1 MGSYSRFSR
10 GNTNPFF
17 YLSSPFHAYAKLL
30 PNHLTPHNCLS
41 FSVFFS
47 LSSSILF
54 FFFRLAQPKISNMVD
69 DNLTMELGEK
79 VNVSCE
85 VTGNPPPS
93 VKWVKRTSE
102 GDYVPVVNR
111 GKENRT
117 LLIKSLRQ
125 QHYGDYICVAE
136 NKFGHDSVVL
146 SVGKCAMVR
155 GFLCCLR

>member
-1 MGSYSRFSR
+1 
-10 GNTNPFF
+10 
-17 YLSSPFHAYAKLL
+17 
-30 PNHLTPHNCLS
+30 
-41 FSVFFS
+41 
-47 LSSSILF
+47 
-54 FFFRLAQPKISNMVD
+54 MVD

-102 GDYVPVVNR
+102 GDVVPVVNR

>member
-1 MGSYSRFSR
+1 MHMPNCFQIILHRTIVFLFQFFFS
-10 GNTNPFF
+10 F
-17 YLSSPFHAYAKLL
+17 L
-30 PNHLTPHNCLS
+30 
-41 FSVFFS
+41 FS

-54 FFFRLAQPKISNMVD
+54 FFLRLAQPKISNMVD

-102 GDYVPVVNR
+102 GEYVPVVNR

-155 GFLCCLR
+155 GFLCGSYLFLFRRYPKLAF

>member
-1 MGSYSRFSR
+1 MHMPNCFQIILHRTIVFLFQ
-10 GNTNPFF
+10 FF
-17 YLSSPFHAYAKLL
+17 FLFL
-30 PNHLTPHNCLS
+30 
-41 FSVFFS
+41 FS

-54 FFFRLAQPKISNMVD
+54 FFLRLAQPKISNMVD

>member
-1 MGSYSRFSR
+1 
-10 GNTNPFF
+10 
-17 YLSSPFHAYAKLL
+17 
-30 PNHLTPHNCLS
+30 
-41 FSVFFS
+41 
-47 LSSSILF
+47 
-54 FFFRLAQPKISNMVD
+54 MVD

-85 VTGNPPPS
+85 VTGNPHPS